1 MAKEKETVLFGGIS
15 FTIKEAN
22 KLKKADLKKWEIFLN
37 VPLVVAETQLERFLD
52 KK

>member
-15 FTIKEAN
+15 FTIQEAK
-22 KLKKADLKKWEIFLN
+22 KLKKADLKKWEKFLN

>member
-1 MAKEKETVLFGGIS
+1 MAKEKETVLIGGIS
-15 FTIKEAN
+15 FTIQEVK
-22 KLKKADLKKWEIFLN
+22 KLKKERLKAMEKFLN